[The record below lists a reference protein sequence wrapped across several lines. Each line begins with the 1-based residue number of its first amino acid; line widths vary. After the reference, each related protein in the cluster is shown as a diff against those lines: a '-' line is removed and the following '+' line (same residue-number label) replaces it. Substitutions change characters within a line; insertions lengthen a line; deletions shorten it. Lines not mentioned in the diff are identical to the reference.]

1 MSGLSKATGINID
14 LLHNAQA
21 KSSSVIQAATTSAVQ
36 TTETA
41 AGNAFVTAAGTIV
54 AEIAPSVI
62 TTAETAINGLLISH
76 GLAAT
81 TDEADALI
89 ESELAKLG
97 L

>member
-1 MSGLSKATGINID
+1 MSVISRLLGVNIN
-14 LLHNAQA
+14 LLHDAQA
-21 KSSSVIQAATTSAVQ
+21 KAAATSAVQ
-36 TTETA
+36 TTEVA

-54 AEIAPSVI
+54 AELAPTAI
-62 TTAETAINGLLISH
+62 TQAETASNGLLISH

>member
-1 MSGLSKATGINID
+1 MSWLSKVTGVDIN
-14 LLHNAQA
+14 LLADA
-21 KSSSVIQAATTSAVQ
+21 KAKAAATSAVQ
-36 TTETA
+36 TTEVA

-54 AEIAPSVI
+54 AELAPTAI
-62 TTAETAINGLLISH
+62 TRVETAVNGLLISH